1 MYEVGGASQQEL
13 DNTKL
18 QLTVAETNLKN
29 LQENTLLKSPI
40 NGIVA
45 SRNYDNGD
53 MYNGQ
58 LPILTVMQINPVIL
72 RINVSE
78 MFFSKV
84 KVGMPV
90 DIKLD
95 VYEGE
100 IFNGKISLVYPTID
114 ERTRTFGVEITLNN
128 NNGKVRPG
136 MFARVNINFGVIDRI
151 VVPDQ
156 AIIKQAGSGT
166 RYVYTIVDGKA
177 YYKPVELGKRMDT
190 EYELISGIDNG
201 AEVVISGQS
210 KLADGIAVEVIQ

>member
-1 MYEVGGASQQEL
+1 M
-13 DNTKL
+13 
-18 QLTVAETNLKN
+18 TVAETNLKN

-100 IFNGKISLVYPTID
+100 IFNGKISLVYPTIE

-128 NNGKVRPG
+128 NNGKVRP
-136 MFARVNINFGVIDRI
+136 ACLH
-151 VVPDQ
+151 
-156 AIIKQAGSGT
+156 A
-166 RYVYTIVDGKA
+166 
-177 YYKPVELGKRMDT
+177 
-190 EYELISGIDNG
+190 
-201 AEVVISGQS
+201 
-210 KLADGIAVEVIQ
+210 